1 MRTTSSWTLLLDSRS
16 DITILSGMR
25 SFVRAIRATSHTK
38 IEGLWLLHFKL
49 SLVEKAEPAQVC
61 FTLHLRDQRS
71 KWMQDGYKR
80 LHEYKFIAVA
90 INWGRGHLWLHTT
103 WFWKCLGRA
112 FGHFIEAL
120 TISWSLLLA
129 CVWSGP
135 HNITMEYPNL
145 VQIQTSYESPC
156 TRLGHPMVICF
167 MPTWTITHF
176 LMMSWPKQTRNNVFR
191 TFYLLLVNTFKSW
204 NVNTSKLKL
213 IYA

>member
-90 INWGRGHLWLHTT
+90 INWGRGHLWLYM
-103 WFWKCLGRA
+103 
-112 FGHFIEAL
+112 
-120 TISWSLLLA
+120 SLLALPVRLHMSLLA
-129 CVWSGP
+129 
-135 HNITMEYPNL
+135 
-145 VQIQTSYESPC
+145 
-156 TRLGHPMVICF
+156 LGWGIPWLYASCPRERSH
-167 MPTWTITHF
+167 
-176 LMMSWPKQTRNNVFR
+176 
-191 TFYLLLVNTFKSW
+191 TFWLCHDP
-204 NVNTSKLKL
+204 SKLEIMFSELFTCYLWILSKVEMSTPQSSN
-213 IYA
+213 